1 MTKTRSEQESRNEK
15 TSKHKS
21 QIIKIR
27 DWLGFFFTVAG
38 VFLSLSGT
46 VHIDI
51 QVQYNIVIEV
61 YNDSSKE
68 ERTQWNSEDFLLN
81 LKDGT
86 DTMRTNNADKQKYP
100 IEWVYT
106 NMAEYPQDT
115 PKRKKNTI
123 AHKKLQ

>member
-61 YNDSSKE
+61 YNDSSEE
-68 ERTQWNSEDFLLN
+68 ERTQWNWEDFLLD
-81 LKDGT
+81 LKDDT

-115 PKRKKNTI
+115 PKRKKI
-123 AHKKLQ
+123 L